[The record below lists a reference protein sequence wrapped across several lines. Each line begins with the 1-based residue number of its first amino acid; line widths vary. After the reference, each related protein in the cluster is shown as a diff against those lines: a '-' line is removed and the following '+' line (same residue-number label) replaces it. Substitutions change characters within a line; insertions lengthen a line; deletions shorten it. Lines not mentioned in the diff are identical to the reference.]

1 MALLP
6 AMSTIT
12 KLTGLASIAKEIK
25 ELFFGKEPI
34 CTKKELAGRG
44 IRDTTKFTEYH
55 KTVIRVEYQMMQIH
69 NKTNP
74 KKKMTQEQLAIMLNK
89 KLGLNKSRKSYS
101 AIWKSEE

>member
-44 IRDTTKFTEYH
+44 IRDTTKFTDYH
-55 KTVIRVEYQMMQIH
+55 KAVIRSEYQMMIIM
-69 NKTNP
+69 NKTDP

>member
-12 KLTGLASIAKEIK
+12 KLTGLATIAKEIK

-44 IRDTTKFTEYH
+44 IRDTTKFTDYH
-55 KTVIRVEYQMMQIH
+55 KAVIRSEYQMMTIM
-69 NKTNP
+69 NKANP